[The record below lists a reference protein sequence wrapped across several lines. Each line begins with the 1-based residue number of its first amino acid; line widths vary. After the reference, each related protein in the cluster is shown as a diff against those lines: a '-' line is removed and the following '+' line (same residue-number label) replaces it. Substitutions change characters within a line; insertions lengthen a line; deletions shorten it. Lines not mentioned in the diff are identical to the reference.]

1 MKIQY
6 DKQADAL
13 YIYLGG
19 QRVKKTR
26 RAGKNMLVDLDDKE
40 RVVGVEFYRVSRSV
54 SKDKLRRISLELPA
68 LS

>member
-6 DKQADAL
+6 DKKADAL

-26 RAGKNMLVDLDDKE
+26 RTGKNMLVDLDDKD
-40 RVVGVEFYRVSRSV
+40 RVVGVEFYRISRSMP
-54 SKDKLRRISLELPA
+54 KEKLRHISLELPV
-68 LS
+68 